1 MTSASILNQRRLFL
15 ASVARRVPGVMSEV
29 DGLRAAYEQ
38 ADKASAGKLRE
49 AILLAPFTGEP
60 IAWAIESVPAATQ
73 DLAKLKSE
81 VQTWAGRHHLQEPWV
96 ISAVLETLR
105 AATGPITDWAA
116 PLYIA
121 HRILPFEFVFR
132 ADVVV
137 SGDPQE
143 WDKFQRDFELAG
155 KQCLREWQSEY
166 RSQCRTV
173 GKETRETMHFDYLA
187 LYQCALK
194 SYKEIADSEL
204 NNRGQD
210 ALHTV
215 SRAIRRKA
223 AFLGLSRRRPDTA
236 S

>member
-1 MTSASILNQRRLFL
+1 MTSAFISTQRRLFL
-15 ASVARRVPGVMSEV
+15 TSVARRVPKVMAEL
-29 DGLRAAYEQ
+29 DGLRPAYQQ

-60 IAWAIESVPAATQ
+60 IACAIHSAATATQ
-73 DLAKLKSE
+73 ELATLKYE
-81 VQTWAGRHHLQEPWV
+81 VQMWAGRHHLQEPWV

-105 AATGPITDWAA
+105 AATGPITDWAE
-116 PLYIA
+116 PLYVA
-121 HRILPFEFVFR
+121 HRILPFEFEFR

-137 SGDPQE
+137 SGDPHE
-143 WDKFQRDFELAG
+143 WDKLQRSFELAG
-155 KQCLREWQSEY
+155 KRCLREWQSEY

-173 GKETRETMHFDYLA
+173 GREMRETAHFDYLA

-210 ALHTV
+210 ALNTV

-223 AFLGLSRRRPDTA
+223 AFIGLSRRHPDTG

>member
-1 MTSASILNQRRLFL
+1 MTSAFISIQRRLFL
-15 ASVARRVPGVMSEV
+15 SSVARRVPKVLAEL
-29 DGLRAAYEQ
+29 DGLRPAFEQ

-73 DLAKLKSE
+73 DLARLKSE
-81 VQTWAGRHHLQEPWV
+81 VQTWAGRRHLQEPWV
-96 ISAVLETLR
+96 ISVVLETLR
-105 AATGPITDWAA
+105 AATGRITDWAA
-116 PLYIA
+116 PLYVA
-121 HRILPFEFVFR
+121 HRLLSFEFVFR

-143 WDKFQRDFELAG
+143 WDKFHRNFERAG

-166 RSQCRTV
+166 RRHCHTL
-173 GKETRETMHFDYLA
+173 GKEMRETMHFDYLA

-210 ALHTV
+210 ALNTV

-223 AFLGLSRRRPDTA
+223 AFIGLSCRRPDTA